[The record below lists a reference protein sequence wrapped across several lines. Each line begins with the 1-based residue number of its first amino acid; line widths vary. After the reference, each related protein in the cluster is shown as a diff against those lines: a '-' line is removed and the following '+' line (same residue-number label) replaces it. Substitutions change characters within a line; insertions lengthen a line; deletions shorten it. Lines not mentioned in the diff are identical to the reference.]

1 MSEIEQVRPAMAVE
15 YGSSRPALLFGSD
28 RRSLARAEQALAA
41 FDIRLVDSVPV
52 GKGESRLDEQVSL
65 GLAWLE
71 LGEEDAT
78 PALERL
84 LVRLNDLAQ
93 SRGTAVIAAAPLP
106 LIDLVAARLTDRASH
121 ILVAPD
127 EAQRAAVLA
136 VALSGAL
143 EESGVRDVGKD
154 NAARLRQLSDEMG
167 RIAATLARLSTG
179 PGSPAVKPSEG
190 KSPPPDIDAETV
202 RAVIRARRLRARFF
216 SEELFADPAWDMLLD
231 LLQAELAQLRVP
243 VSSLCIAASVPAT
256 TALRWIKTMTEQG
269 LFVRRADPHDGRR
282 VFVELAPAASDAM
295 RRYFAEVGRPVA
307 V

>member
-1 MSEIEQVRPAMAVE
+1 MSELEQVRSALAVE
-15 YGSSRPALLFGSD
+15 YRSSKPALLFGSD
-28 RRSLARAEQALAA
+28 PRRRARAEPVLNA
-41 FDIRLVDSVPV
+41 FDVRLVDSVP
-52 GKGESRLDEQVSL
+52 LDEAVDRLEGQLSL

-78 PALERL
+78 PALDRL
-84 LVRLNDLAQ
+84 LARLNDLAEA
-93 SRGTAVIAAAPLP
+93 RGTAVIAAVPIELV
-106 LIDLVAARLTDRASH
+106 DLVAARLTDRATE
-121 ILVAPD
+121 ILVDPD
-127 EAQRAAVLA
+127 DAQRAATLA
-136 VALSGAL
+136 TSLSGGL
-143 EESGVRDVGKD
+143 GDKGVSDVGKD

-179 PGSPAVKPSEG
+179 PGSPAVKPSEP
-190 KSPPPDIDAETV
+190 KSAVPDIEAETV
-202 RAVIRARRLRARFF
+202 RAVIRARRLRSRFF

-231 LLQAELAQLRVP
+231 LLQAEIAQLRVP
-243 VSSLCIAASVPAT
+243 VSSLCIAAAVPAT

-295 RRYFAEVGRPVA
+295 RRYFAEVGKPVA